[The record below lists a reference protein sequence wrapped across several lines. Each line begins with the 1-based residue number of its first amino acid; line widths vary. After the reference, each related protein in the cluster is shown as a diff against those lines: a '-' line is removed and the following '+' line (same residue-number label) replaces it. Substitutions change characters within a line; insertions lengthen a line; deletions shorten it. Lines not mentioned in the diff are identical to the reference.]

1 MFDSKNRVSGEA
13 CRDYTERM
21 TTYQRVEKVI
31 AYVDAHRED
40 QPDLGTLAKV
50 AGLSPFHFHRL
61 FSRWAGVTP
70 KAFLK
75 FVTSESAKDL
85 LLKNDVLGASL
96 AAGLSGPGRLHD
108 LLVTVEGLSPGEYK
122 SGGAGV
128 VIRWGF
134 HETSFGL
141 ALAGVTPRGL
151 CHLAFVSSRE
161 SALRE
166 LKKKWPKAVLREDHA
181 GTAPIV
187 AKAFGGKKVPLHL
200 RGTPFQLKVWEA
212 LLRVPTGRAVTYAQ
226 VAKVVGKP
234 KASRAVGTAV
244 GSNTLA
250 CVIPC
255 HRVLRGTGAFG
266 GYRWGVTRKRAILAS
281 EAAR

>member
-1 MFDSKNRVSGEA
+1 
-13 CRDYTERM
+13 M